1 MTPKD
6 ALTILEVLNN
16 RVNSVKDN
24 YDKCCKAKELLNLSP
39 GDPQKLI
46 NLGEDI
52 EHLQEVWAHLQTVW
66 APYEAIRD
74 TFITAIA
81 KTKIKDISTEVINL
95 LNKTPTKLKSNE
107 PFETM
112 KQKVNIPGGT
122 YYLMNKKI
130 MELKEECMKPRH
142 WKMLQSKLRIDGPH
156 S

>member
-1 MTPKD
+1 M
-6 ALTILEVLNN
+6 
-16 RVNSVKDN
+16 NSVKDN